1 MHSTFSHSRNTVRE
15 TYIFRLAIGRMANK
29 RQKQTVYKIYTRERR
44 KKQQLKQ
51 IITYV
56 DSISNMLMMDLFFCL
71 FKLDCIVWRWRG
83 RKRGSKC
90 DADGKKRAKWNKI
103 SFIKQTQKKDREG
116 IENKA
121 WGKCA
126 RKWYSHHLSMELP
139 PVSVTA
145 INRINEKVMM
155 KSHKNMNAKN
165 V

>member
-103 SFIKQTQKKDREG
+103 SFIKQTQKKRQRRNRKQSVRKMCTEMIFTPFING
-116 IENKA
+116 APPPYQWRLSIE
-121 WGKCA
+121 
-126 RKWYSHHLSMELP
+126 L
-139 PVSVTA
+139 
-145 INRINEKVMM
+145 M
-155 KSHKNMNAKN
+155 KR
-165 V
+165 